1 MLSTVRCRR
10 AAAATPA
17 AQQQRRNAAA
27 ELGLPKSKRAG
38 DSERAQEREVGIC
51 VSVPMTSSV
60 RCPNPPPRCRHHTH
74 FCLVRFVPFIRYG
87 NRSAKKR
94 VIISCYLCSLSFYTP
109 WLSSSKR
116 EGGREREGAFG
127 ASFD

>member
-60 RCPNPPPRCRHHTH
+60 RCPKPPPAAAITPTFASSALCR
-74 FCLVRFVPFIRYG
+74 
-87 NRSAKKR
+87 
-94 VIISCYLCSLSFYTP
+94 SFAMATARQRKE
-109 WLSSSKR
+109 S
-116 EGGREREGAFG
+116 
-127 ASFD
+127 